1 MLDLDSLGGVKLI
14 VPGTKKDTDPDE
26 NDFGENDS
34 ADNASDS
41 NDSAS
46 ATSHGAAV
54 SASGGSSSAPLQHQ
68 DSASTL
74 DDDQDETEVNSVKI
88 LIICTPS
95 FNLFF

>member
-26 NDFGENDS
+26 NDFGDNDS

-46 ATSHGAAV
+46 NASHGAGAAA
-54 SASGGSSSAPLQHQ
+54 SASGGSLPLQHQ

-74 DDDQDETEVNSVKI
+74 DDDQDETEVKK
-88 LIICTPS
+88 LRRK
-95 FNLFF
+95 LR